1 MYATGMAR
9 ERRRTVGLS
18 FRTTPYVKGLLQSI
32 MEKVGYPSE
41 AATMDAL
48 IREEA
53 KRLKIKAP
61 VTEEEAE

>member
-1 MYATGMAR
+1 MYANGMAR

-18 FRTTPYVKGLLQSI
+18 FRTTPYVKALLQAI
-32 MEKVGYPSE
+32 MEKAGYPSE

-53 KRLKIKAP
+53 RRQKLKAS
-61 VTEEEAE
+61 VTEEAAE